1 MAKPVSF
8 FKIPYPFNDDLKQNT
23 RLIFLISLVLL
34 FLLFLFQ
41 PFDIYALNKE
51 DRFSLIGGIIVVNFI
66 GLSTNLLLIPAFLSK
81 FNLFKNWTV
90 FKEILWNIWILFT
103 LVTSYF
109 IYFRFIGP
117 FGFSVY
123 ILLKVLFISAI
134 PISILI
140 PYNRN
145 RLLKNHLQSALE
157 LNKFLEAKA
166 NPTPRIVHLKSDY
179 EKDDLSIDV
188 NTLLFIRSAN
198 NYIEVFWKEKDNI
211 LSQLVR
217 CTMKYAED
225 AFEDYPYIFKC
236 HRASIVN
243 INHVKKVEGKSQG
256 YTLYVGGNDHTV
268 TVSRNFIP
276 HFKNLFYKL

>member
-1 MAKPVSF
+1 MAKPINF
-8 FKIPYPFNDDLKQNT
+8 FKIPYPFNDDLTQNT
-23 RLIFLISLVLL
+23 KLIFLISLVLL
-34 FLLFLFQ
+34 GLLFLLQ
-41 PFDIYALNKE
+41 PFDIYDLNKE
-51 DRFSLIGGIIVVNFI
+51 DRYSLIGGIIVVNFI
-66 GLSTNLLLIPAFLSK
+66 GLSTNLLLVPAFLSK
-81 FNLFKNWTV
+81 YNLFKNWTV

-123 ILLKVLFISAI
+123 ILLKVLIISAI

-157 LNKFLEAKA
+157 LNKYLEERAHPAPK
-166 NPTPRIVHLKSDY
+166 IVHLKSDY

-188 NTLLFIRSAN
+188 NTMLFIRSAN

-225 AFEDYPYIFKC
+225 AFKDYSFIFKC
-236 HRASIVN
+236 HRAFIVN
-243 INHVKKVEGKSQG
+243 INHVVKVEGKSQG
-256 YTLYVGGNDHTV
+256 YTLYVGGNEHTV
-268 TVSRNFIP
+268 TVSRIFIP
-276 HFKNLFYKL
+276 HFKKLFYKL